1 MQTQKMIASRI
12 LKCGV
17 TRVWLDPSRMADIEE
32 AITASDVRAL
42 ISKGLVKKLPKQ
54 GLSNYRK
61 KKLRAQK
68 RKGRR
73 KGHGK
78 RKGSMGVRINRKRAW
93 IKKIRIA
100 RSILSQLRDSGEL
113 KSSDYRSLYRRAK
126 GGLFRNRAHVLATLE
141 KEGYVKKESLQKFLI
156 KRGE

>member
-1 MQTQKMIASRI
+1 MQTQKMIAARI

-32 AITASDVRAL
+32 AITASDIRAL
-42 ISKGLVKKLPKQ
+42 ISKGIVKKLPKK
-54 GLSNYRK
+54 GVSNYRK
-61 KKLRAQK
+61 KKMLAQK

-78 RKGSMGVRINRKRAW
+78 RKGPMGVRIDRKRTW
-93 IKKIRIA
+93 MKKIRIA
-100 RSILSQLRDSGEL
+100 RSILSQLRDANEL
-113 KSSDYRSLYRRAK
+113 KSSDYRSLYKRAK
-126 GGLFRNRAHVLATLE
+126 GGFFRNRAHVLLTLE
-141 KEGYVKKESLQKFLI
+141 KEGYVKKEQLQKFLI